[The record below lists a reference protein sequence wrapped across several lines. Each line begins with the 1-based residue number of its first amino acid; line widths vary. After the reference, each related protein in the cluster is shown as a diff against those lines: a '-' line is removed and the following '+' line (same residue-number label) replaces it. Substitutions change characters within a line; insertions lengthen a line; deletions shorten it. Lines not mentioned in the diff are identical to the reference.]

1 MILLDSYGWIEYFT
15 DGPRAKKY
23 EKYVETVNEDSTV
36 IPTIVV
42 YEVYREVKASAGEES
57 AIDAYAQLKRAKIV
71 ELDERIA
78 LRAADIGLAL
88 NLGMADAVVYATAQ
102 TFDAKVVTSDV
113 HFKGMK
119 GVEFIE

>member
-23 EKYVETVNEDSTV
+23 EKYVEAVNEDDTV

-42 YEVYREVKASAGEES
+42 YEVYRKVKASAGEES
-57 AIDAYAQLKRAKIV
+57 AIEAYAQLKRAKIV

-78 LRAADIGLAL
+78 LRAADISLSL

-102 TFDAKVVTSDV
+102 KFDAKVVTSDV

>member
-1 MILLDSYGWIEYFT
+1 LILLDSYGWIEYFT

>member
-1 MILLDSYGWIEYFT
+1 LILLDSYGWIEYFT

-23 EKYVETVNEDSTV
+23 EKYVEAINEDNTV

-42 YEVYREVKASAGEES
+42 YEVYRKVKASAGEEG
-57 AIDAYAQLKRAKIV
+57 AIEAYAQLKRARIV

-78 LRAADIGLAL
+78 LSAADVSLAL